1 MHAQAQNGATPLHF
15 AAYYGHLD
23 TAKFLVEKGA
33 NINVED
39 NYKNTPMGLA
49 IAQNKQDIIEFFNV
63 LLPTPNSSLEGVSTC
78 SGNTRL
84 QK

>member
-1 MHAQAQNGATPLHF
+1 M
-15 AAYYGHLD
+15 
-23 TAKFLVEKGA
+23 EKGA

-63 LLPTPNSSLEGVSTC
+63 LLPTLNSSLEGVSTC

>member
-1 MHAQAQNGATPLHF
+1 M
-15 AAYYGHLD
+15 
-23 TAKFLVEKGA
+23 EKGA

-84 QK
+84 